1 MKKMNKENIQIKDI
15 CVSGIDNFKKNN
27 LLEAENL
34 FKKVLNI
41 KPNHEEANFFLGLV
55 YANLNSV
62 NKAKEFFAKTIE
74 INVNHIDAHY
84 NLGIIF
90 DIQRQYE
97 KSIEH
102 YKKAIDLNSN
112 FAIAYNNLGLVFY
125 KTREYEKAI
134 ECYNKA
140 IDLNPNSQ
148 NHVDAYNNLGNVY
161 KELEQY
167 ENAIACYKKAI
178 SIKPNFAMA
187 HNNLGLIFYHL
198 KKFEN
203 AKNSYQN
210 SIEINPN
217 YERAHNNLGILFKE
231 LGQYKKAISQYE
243 KVIQINPNHA
253 DAHFGLGIL
262 LILLSNFEKG
272 FKEYEWR
279 KKLPRNLFITKDI
292 ESLEWQG
299 EDLTNKRILIL
310 SEQGTGDIIQFSRY
324 LYLLQDQYSANI
336 IFRTKKNLIHLFSK
350 NKFKLIS
357 DEEPVP
363 QHDFHKL
370 LLSLPQMFYQKKKT
384 FPKQINFIP
393 KNENIALKWKNK
405 LKDIKGFKVGI
416 NWQGRKSYGV
426 DHLRSIPLFYYE
438 KLFTIEKINFINL
451 QKGFGTEQI
460 KDFKYKDKLYDFS
473 SEIDNGDNA
482 FEDTIGIL
490 QNLDLIITSDT
501 ALPHL
506 SSTLGIK
513 TWVLLHY
520 SPDWR
525 WFLKS
530 KDSVWYK
537 NLTLYRQEKVDNWN
551 TVFDSVKKDLVVS
564 LKETNHNTI

>member
-1 MKKMNKENIQIKDI
+1 MNTENIKIKDI
-15 CVSGIDNFKKNN
+15 CTLGIDNFKKNN
-27 LLEAENL
+27 FLEAENL
-34 FKKVLNI
+34 FKKIINI
-41 KPNHEEANFFLGLV
+41 KPDHEEANFFLGLV
-55 YANLNSV
+55 QANANNF
-62 NKAKEFFAKTIE
+62 NKAKEFFNKTIE
-74 INVNHIDAHY
+74 INVNHIDAYY

-90 DIQRQYE
+90 DIQRQYQ
-97 KSIEH
+97 KSIEY
-102 YKKAIDLNSN
+102 YKKAIDLNPN
-112 FAIAYNNLGLVFY
+112 FAIAYNNLGIIFY
-125 KTREYEKAI
+125 KIREYEKAI
-134 ECYNKA
+134 ECYKKT
-140 IDLNPNSQ
+140 ITLNPDSL
-148 NHVDAYNNLGNVY
+148 NHVEAYNNLGNVY

-178 SIKPNFAMA
+178 SIKPNHFMS
-187 HNNLGLIFYHL
+187 HNNLGLIFYYL
-198 KKFEN
+198 KQFDN
-203 AKNSYQN
+203 AKNSYEN
-210 SIEINPN
+210 S
-217 YERAHNNLGILFKE
+217 
-231 LGQYKKAISQYE
+231 
-243 KVIQINPNHA
+243 IQINPNHA
-253 DAHFGLGIL
+253 RGHNNLGILLKELGQYEKAIRCHEKVIQIHPNHADAHFSLGVL
-262 LILLSNFEKG
+262 LILLSEFEKG

-279 KKLPRNLFITKDI
+279 KKLLKNKFIRKDI

-299 EDLTNKRILIL
+299 EDLTNKTILIL
-310 SEQGTGDIIQFSRY
+310 SEQGVGDIIQFSRY

-336 IFRTKKNLIHLFSK
+336 IFRTKKNLIHLFSN
-350 NKFKLIS
+350 NKFKIFS
-357 DEEPVP
+357 DEEPIP

-384 FPKQINFIP
+384 FPKQINFIK
-393 KNENIALKWKNK
+393 KNENIFLKWKTK

-426 DHLRSIPLFYYE
+426 DHLRSIPLLFYE
-438 KLFTIEKINFINL
+438 ELFTIEKINFINL

-473 SEIDNGDNA
+473 TEIDNGDNA

-501 ALPHL
+501 ALPHI

-537 NLTLYRQEKVDNWN
+537 HLTLYRQEKLDNWN
-551 TVFDSVKKDLVVS
+551 TVFDSVKKDLVAS
-564 LKETNHNTI
+564 LK